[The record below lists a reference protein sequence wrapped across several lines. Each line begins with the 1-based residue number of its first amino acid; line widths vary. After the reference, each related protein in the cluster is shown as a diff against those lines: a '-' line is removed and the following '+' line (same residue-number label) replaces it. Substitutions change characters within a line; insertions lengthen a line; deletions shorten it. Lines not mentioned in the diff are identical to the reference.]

1 MVVARMTPEPR
12 TPKTSPAGA
21 SAGGRLKDKVALI
34 SGGARGMGAAHAK
47 LMVAEGAKVVIG
59 DLLDKEG
66 ELLAHELGPAA
77 TYVHLDVTRPGDWD
91 AAVAKAESAYGKLDV
106 LVNNAG
112 IANFGP
118 IEEYTHADWD
128 KVIAINLTGV
138 FNGIKAAVPA
148 LKKANG
154 GSIINISS
162 TAGIRGYPALPGY
175 TAAKF
180 GVRGLTKA
188 VALDVGKHGIRVNS
202 VHPGVIRTPMT
213 SDIPEDTRHV
223 ALDRTAA
230 PEEVARLVLFLAS
243 DGSSFS
249 TGAEFIA
256 DGGET
261 AGLVSNPA
269 KK

>member
-1 MVVARMTPEPR
+1 
-12 TPKTSPAGA
+12 
-21 SAGGRLKDKVALI
+21 
-34 SGGARGMGAAHAK
+34 
-47 LMVAEGAKVVIG
+47 MVAEGAKVVIG
-59 DLLDKEG
+59 DLLDKDG
-66 ELLAHELGPAA
+66 EALAKELGPAA
-77 TYVHLDVTRPGDWD
+77 AYVHLDVTKPVDWE
-91 AAVAKAESAYGKLDV
+91 AAVATAVKTYGRLDV

-118 IEEYTHADWD
+118 IDEYSHADWEQ
-128 KVIAINLTGV
+128 VIAVNLTGT
-138 FNGIKAAVPA
+138 FNGIKAALPA
-148 LKKANG
+148 LKQAKG

-188 VALDVGKHGIRVNS
+188 VALDVGKYGIRANS

-213 SDIPEDTRHV
+213 SEIPEDTRHV
-223 ALDRTAA
+223 ALDRTAD
-230 PEEVARLVLFLAS
+230 PQEVANLVLFLAS
-243 DGSSFS
+243 DESSFS

-261 AGLVSNPA
+261 AGLVANPS
-269 KK
+269 KN